1 MTEQQPSPLFEQ
13 TLSVVNIGIDLFAET
28 LRQQSVDVVQ
38 VQWSPPATQNEDLMN
53 LLDSLL

>member
-1 MTEQQPSPLFEQ
+1 MTEQQPSPLFGQ

-28 LRQQSVDVVQ
+28 LRQQSVDVIQ

>member
-1 MTEQQPSPLFEQ
+1 MTEQQPSPLFGQ

>member
-1 MTEQQPSPLFEQ
+1 MTEQQPSPLFGQ

-38 VQWSPPATQNEDLMN
+38 VQWSPPATQNEDLMH